1 MTRTVTPYPVGVAV
15 GQQKKIQKKLEK
27 MAVLAAAA
35 LLDELMGRNRNIAPN
50 DKAKELNWEDPEVM
64 CFCVLCCIADVV
76 LLHVCKSIDVY
87 VFLIS
92 SKQGWRF

>member
-1 MTRTVTPYPVGVAV
+1 VTSYPVSVAV
-15 GQQKKIQKKLEK
+15 EQQKKSQIAEK

-50 DKAKELNWEDPEVM
+50 DKAKELNWEDPEVK
-64 CFCVLCCIADVV
+64 CLYVLFCVADVI
-76 LLHVCKSIDVY
+76 LLHVCKSVNVY

-92 SKQGWRF
+92 CKRGWRF

>member
-1 MTRTVTPYPVGVAV
+1 
-15 GQQKKIQKKLEK
+15 

-64 CFCVLCCIADVV
+64 CLCVLFCIADVV
-76 LLHVCKSIDVY
+76 LLHVCK
-87 VFLIS
+87 
-92 SKQGWRF
+92 

>member
-1 MTRTVTPYPVGVAV
+1 
-15 GQQKKIQKKLEK
+15 

-64 CFCVLCCIADVV
+64 ILCVMFCIAGVV
-76 LLHVCKSIDVY
+76 QMHVCEIQSMCKC
-87 VFLIS
+87 F
-92 SKQGWRF
+92 

>member
-1 MTRTVTPYPVGVAV
+1 MTPYPSGVAV
-15 GQQKKIQKKLEK
+15 LQQKKSQKAEK

-64 CFCVLCCIADVV
+64 CLCVFCVADVI
-76 LLHVCKSIDVY
+76 LLHVCKSVDVHC
-87 VFLIS
+87 VRVSDFM
-92 SKQGWRF
+92 

>member
-1 MTRTVTPYPVGVAV
+1 MLLSNNKRRA
-15 GQQKKIQKKLEK
+15 KKLEK

-50 DKAKELNWEDPEVM
+50 DKGKELNWEDPEVM
-64 CFCVLCCIADVV
+64 CLCVLFCIADIA
-76 LLHVCKSIDVY
+76 LFHVCKLIDVS

-92 SKQGWRF
+92 WKQGWRF

>member
-1 MTRTVTPYPVGVAV
+1 
-15 GQQKKIQKKLEK
+15 

-64 CFCVLCCIADVV
+64 FLCVMFCIAGVV
-76 LLHVCKSIDVY
+76 QMHVFVCVKYNRCVRVSDM
-87 VFLIS
+87 
-92 SKQGWRF
+92 